1 MIDQLVGKLV
11 HLCSPILQHGVPR
24 EAPPQF
30 AAHRAYSRP
39 ALVSRLLRERNVARF
54 LVAPQGFGKSSVVHE
69 YAETVFGF
77 NQVYWLDCTSPC
89 FLRDLDGESI
99 ASGLL
104 DATEPA
110 FLAVFE
116 DVPLLDGARVDAFC
130 ALLDTLLDRG
140 CEVIVTCTPLC
151 DAFAAERDRRVL
163 FANDLLLSNDEI
175 DFLRTPAERD
185 ETPSNRVPRARRVP
199 ACAWGDGQN
208 AAFLCG
214 VLTEELP
221 CQMLAALFV
230 LLCLDSGPLSS
241 VERIAHADAEAL
253 SFIAAAHAYV
263 GVDVAQR
270 SFRCAGFP
278 GRRCCRGFCRQVGR
292 CRFRCGRRWGR
303 AACGRRGINAAC
315 KRKCRACLRSRASVL
330 ACRRAGDMAGRT
342 CARP

>member
-1 MIDQLVGKLV
+1 MLTYLATSACRGK
-11 HLCSPILQHGVPR
+11 R
-24 EAPPQF
+24 PPQF

-54 LVAPQGFGKSSVVHE
+54 LVAPPGFGKSSVVLE

-151 DAFAAERDRRVL
+151 DAFAAERDR
-163 FANDLLLSNDEI
+163 
-175 DFLRTPAERD
+175 
-185 ETPSNRVPRARRVP
+185 
-199 ACAWGDGQN
+199 
-208 AAFLCG
+208 
-214 VLTEELP
+214 
-221 CQMLAALFV
+221 M
-230 LLCLDSGPLSS
+230 
-241 VERIAHADAEAL
+241 HA
-253 SFIAAAHAYV
+253 
-263 GVDVAQR
+263 
-270 SFRCAGFP
+270 
-278 GRRCCRGFCRQVGR
+278 
-292 CRFRCGRRWGR
+292 
-303 AACGRRGINAAC
+303 
-315 KRKCRACLRSRASVL
+315 CRA
-330 ACRRAGDMAGRT
+330 
-342 CARP
+342 